1 MTLAQPE
8 AKSMGLLRL
17 THVRPEVESGTMVL
31 EAVRVMA
38 ESNIGAI
45 AVKNGKKV
53 IGVFTERDLMKR
65 VVAQGRDA
73 ATTPIKEVMTSD
85 VVSVADSTPTGKA
98 AAIMRSHRM
107 RHLVIVDDNGD
118 YLGMLAQ
125 RHILYDL
132 MSELALKVNDLTG
145 YLMADGPGG

>member
-1 MTLAQPE
+1 
-8 AKSMGLLRL
+8 MGLLRL
-17 THVRPEVESGTMVL
+17 THVRPEVGSETVVL
-31 EAVRVMA
+31 EAARVMS
-38 ESNIGAI
+38 EHNIGAV

-53 IGVFTERDLMKR
+53 VGVFTERDLLKR
-65 VVAQGRDA
+65 VVAAGRDP
-73 ATTPIKEVMTSD
+73 ATTPVREVMTGE
-85 VVSVADSTPTGKA
+85 VVSVADSTSPAKA

-118 YLGMLAQ
+118 YLGLLAQ

>member
-1 MTLAQPE
+1 
-8 AKSMGLLRL
+8 MGLLRL
-17 THVRPEVESGTMVL
+17 THVRPEVDSETMVL

-38 ESNIGAI
+38 EGNVGAV
-45 AVKNGKKV
+45 AVKNGRKV
-53 IGVFTERDLMKR
+53 VGVFTERNLRKR
-65 VVAQGRDA
+65 VVAPGRAPA
-73 ATTPIKEVMTSD
+73 ATPLREVMTSD
-85 VVSVADSTPTGKA
+85 VVSVTDSTSPAKA

-118 YLGMLAQ
+118 YLGLLAQ
-125 RHILYDL
+125 RHIIYDL

>member
-1 MTLAQPE
+1 
-8 AKSMGLLRL
+8 MGLLRL
-17 THVRPEVESGTMVL
+17 THVRPEVAAETMVL

-38 ESNIGAI
+38 ESNIGAV
-45 AVKNGKKV
+45 AVTNGKKV
-53 IGVFTERDLMKR
+53 AGVFTERDLMKR
-65 VVAQGRDA
+65 VVALGRDPG
-73 ATTPIKEVMTSD
+73 TTPLREVMTRD
-85 VVSVADSTPTGKA
+85 VVSVADSTPPAKA

-118 YLGMLAQ
+118 YLGLLAQ

>member
-31 EAVRVMA
+31 AAVRVMA

-45 AVKNGKKV
+45 AVKNGKNV
-53 IGVFTERDLMKR
+53 VGVFTERDLMKR
-65 VVAQGRDA
+65 VVAQGRNA

-98 AAIMRSHRM
+98 AAIMK
-107 RHLVIVDDNGD
+107 LV
-118 YLGMLAQ
+118 AS
-125 RHILYDL
+125 
-132 MSELALKVNDLTG
+132 SELATIR
-145 YLMADGPGG
+145 